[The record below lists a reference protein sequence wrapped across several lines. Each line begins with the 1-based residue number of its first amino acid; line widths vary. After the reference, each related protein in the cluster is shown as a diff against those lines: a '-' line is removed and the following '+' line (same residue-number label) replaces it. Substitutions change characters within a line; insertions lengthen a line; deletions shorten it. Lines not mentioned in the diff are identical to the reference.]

1 MSEFL
6 QALAIVI
13 PLGFL
18 YIVVLGI
25 TAGVLYTLAGNKQNE
40 TRDDDELVELVI
52 EKPSSTICIDSPV
65 DVFHYVKQR
74 IGGKPI
80 EYLILLLLT
89 SDYRLAVE
97 FQCTDKLSE
106 FVRFPKPEMIIQ
118 HCIGNEVSF
127 AFLVHNHPQGT
138 LYPSGEDVHY
148 TAQLAQKLQ
157 QAGIGLIDHIVVTED
172 RYYSMRDNDHLGI
185 VFTDS
190 QGRFW

>member
-6 QALAIVI
+6 QALAIVVA
-13 PLGFL
+13 LGFL
-18 YIVVLGI
+18 YVAVLGI

-40 TRDDDELVELVI
+40 ARDGDELVELVI
-52 EKPSSTICIDSPV
+52 EKPSSTVWLDSPV
-65 DVFHYVKQR
+65 DVFHYAKQR

-97 FQCTDKLSE
+97 LQCTDKQSE
-106 FVRFPKPEMIIQ
+106 FVRFPKLEMIIQ
-118 HCIGNEVSF
+118 HCIGNEVNF

-157 QAGIGLIDHIVVTED
+157 QAGIGLIDHVVVTED
-172 RYYSMRDNDHLGI
+172 RYYSMRDNDHFGI
-185 VFTDS
+185 VFTDC
-190 QGRFW
+190 QGRF